1 MRKLALLFAALL
13 VPGCGEKKATGD
25 NGGGG
30 NDEGAG
36 DGVVSE
42 SGEAPASPESR
53 LIGYWRV
60 DAESTFKE
68 WEENPPSHDFD
79 AASWKERFAEAEK
92 LNTET
97 LQFLADGKV
106 TSHGLYGESGSYAIK
121 TSDNDSKDLEVEMEI
136 EFFGSGKLFFSPSRK
151 TLTLQPD
158 LQLPVERRGP
168 PVVLIGIDETEA
180 KERIEVPRTPADFR
194 KLQGTPL
201 NEREKQYVGR
211 WAGGDHDHENQWTTI
226 IREDHTY
233 SLLNT
238 GKEYDEDGEEV
249 PGKETRTLLHGIW
262 AIANDFIYFMHLVS
276 SDSEFVDDES
286 NSPSVLEIVSME
298 AGKVVCSMPGAVT
311 EDGEPYKSVQRR
323 IEKFEEPEMKPF
335 NAPEALKGFDIL
347 KADKTPRSIAD

>member
-1 MRKLALLFAALL
+1 MKKALLLFAALL
-13 VPGCGEKKATGD
+13 VAGCGEKKATGD

-53 LIGYWRV
+53 LIGYWRI

-68 WEENPPSHDFD
+68 WEENPPSQDFD
-79 AASWKERFAEAEK
+79 AAFWKESFANNHAFQ
-92 LNTET
+92 TDT
-97 LQFLADGKV
+97 LEFLADGKV
-106 TSHGLYGESGSYAIK
+106 ISHGLYGESGSYAIK
-121 TSDNDSKDLEVEMEI
+121 ASDNDSEDLEVEVDLA
-136 EFFGSGKLFFSPSRK
+136 GKRKYLFTASRN
-151 TLTLQPD
+151 TLTLPD
-158 LQLPVERRGP
+158 LRLPVERRGP
-168 PVVLIGIDETEA
+168 PLVLIRIDETDA

-194 KLQGTPL
+194 KLPGTPL

-211 WAGGDHDHENQWTTI
+211 WAGGDHENQWTTI

-233 SLLNT
+233 SYLNT

-249 PGKETRTLLHGIW
+249 PGKETRTLAHGIW
-262 AIANDFIYFMHLVS
+262 TIANDFIYFMDLVS

-286 NSPSVLEIVSME
+286 NSPFVREIVSME
-298 AGKVVCSMPGAVT
+298 AGKVVCSMTDGAVT
-311 EDGEPYKSVQRR
+311 EDGEPYKSVERR

-335 NAPEALKGFDIL
+335 NAPETLKGFDIL